1 MIERTTRIVVLPPGE
16 PLFSE
21 LATEIEIQDEA
32 GGEFVVVRQCR
43 DTADKAG
50 EIKVDPE
57 EWPELRAAVD
67 RMVAQCQ
74 PEKEDGG
81 KKHHCQSCGELISNG
96 HKESCA
102 AMKGG
107 DNG

>member
-74 PEKEDGG
+74 PEE
-81 KKHHCQSCGELISNG
+81 
-96 HKESCA
+96 
-102 AMKGG
+102 GG

>member
-32 GGEFVVVRQCR
+32 GGEFVVIRQCR

-74 PEKEDGG
+74 PEEEGG
-81 KKHHCQSCGELISNG
+81 GNKHHCQSCGELISNG
-96 HKESCA
+96 NEESCA

>member
-32 GGEFVVVRQCR
+32 GGEFVVIRQCR

-74 PEKEDGG
+74 PEEEDRGN
-81 KKHHCQSCGELISNG
+81 KHHCQSCGELISNG
-96 HKESCA
+96 NGESYA
-102 AMKGG
+102 AMRGG